1 MRAGWAAPWMSAA
14 ASRKKRRSYWL
25 KQLHLWHWM
34 SSAICLVGLLLFT
47 VTGITLNHAA
57 EIEAKAKVTTRE
69 VRLPA
74 AVNRAMGAGPQKG
87 KAALPPGA
95 SAWIAQELGIDLTGR
110 DAEWSQTEA
119 YVSLPRAGGDAWLTI
134 ARDTGDITYER
145 TDRGWISYLND
156 LHKGRN
162 TGAVWRWFI
171 DVFAA
176 ACLVFSL
183 TGLVLLQ
190 LHSHNRPSTWPLVG
204 LGLLA
209 PVLLI
214 LLFMH

>member
-1 MRAGWAAPWMSAA
+1 VTT
-14 ASRKKRRSYWL
+14 ASKKKRRSYWL
-25 KQLHLWHWM
+25 KQLHLWHWV

-47 VTGITLNHAA
+47 VTGVTLNHAA
-57 EIEAKAKVTTRE
+57 DIEAKPKIFTRE
-69 VRLPA
+69 AKLPENLA
-74 AVNRAMGAGPQKG
+74 AGLGAGPQKG
-87 KAALPPGA
+87 KAGVPPEVAG
-95 SAWIAQELGIDLTGR
+95 WIGRELGIDLTGR
-110 DAEWSQTEA
+110 DGEWSAGEL
-119 YVSLPRAGGDAWLTI
+119 YVSLPRAGGDAWLTVT
-134 ARDTGDITYER
+134 RDTGEVTYER

-162 TGAVWRWFI
+162 TGTVWRWFI

-204 LGLLA
+204 LGLLV
-209 PVLLI
+209 PVLLL
-214 LLFMH
+214 LLFIH

>member
-1 MRAGWAAPWMSAA
+1 MTP

-25 KQLHLWHWM
+25 KQLHLWHWV

-47 VTGITLNHAA
+47 VTGVTLNHAA
-57 EIEAKAKVTTRE
+57 EIEGKPQVTTRE
-69 VRLPA
+69 ARLPPA
-74 AVNRAMGAGPQKG
+74 LQGALGAGPQKG
-87 KAALPPGA
+87 KAALPQDLA
-95 SAWIAQELGIDLTGR
+95 AWTARELGIELSGR
-110 DAEWSQTEA
+110 EAEWSQNEV

-134 ARDTGDITYER
+134 TRDTGEITYER

-162 TGAVWRWFI
+162 TGTAWRWFI

-214 LLFMH
+214 LLFIH

>member
-1 MRAGWAAPWMSAA
+1 MTT
-14 ASRKKRRSYWL
+14 ASKKKRRSYWL
-25 KQLHLWHWM
+25 KQLHLWHWV
-34 SSAICLVGLLLFT
+34 SSAICLIGLLLFT

-57 EIEAKAKVTTRE
+57 EIEGKPHVTTRE
-69 VRLPA
+69 ARLPDSLA
-74 AVNRAMGAGPQKG
+74 GGLSAGPQKG
-87 KAALPPGA
+87 KAPLPPEIA
-95 SAWIAQELGIDLTGR
+95 AWLGRELGLDLSGR
-110 DAEWSQTEA
+110 QAEWSAGEA
-119 YVSLPRAGGDAWLTI
+119 YVSLPRAGGDAWLTV
-134 ARDTGDITYER
+134 ARDTGEVTYER
-145 TDRGWISYLND
+145 TDRGWISFLND

-162 TGAVWRWFI
+162 TGAGWRWFI
-171 DVFAA
+171 DVFAV
-176 ACLVFSL
+176 ACLVFAI

>member
-1 MRAGWAAPWMSAA
+1 VTP

-25 KQLHLWHWM
+25 KQLHLWHWV

-47 VTGITLNHAA
+47 VTGVTLNHAA
-57 EIEAKAKVTTRE
+57 EIEGKPQVTTRE
-69 VRLPA
+69 ARLPPA
-74 AVNRAMGAGPQKG
+74 LQGALGPGPQKG
-87 KAALPPGA
+87 KAALPHDLA
-95 SAWIAQELGIDLTGR
+95 AWTGKELGIDLFGR
-110 DAEWSQTEA
+110 DAEWSQNEV

-134 ARDTGDITYER
+134 ARDTGEITYER

>member
-1 MRAGWAAPWMSAA
+1 VTT
-14 ASRKKRRSYWL
+14 ASKKKRRSYWL
-25 KQLHLWHWM
+25 KQLHLWHWV
-34 SSAICLVGLLLFT
+34 SSALCLIGLLLFT
-47 VTGITLNHAA
+47 ITGVTLNHAA
-57 EIEAKAKVTTRE
+57 DIEGKPRITTRE
-69 VRLPA
+69 AQLPA
-74 AVNRAMGAGPQKG
+74 TLNAGLSRGPQKG
-87 KAALPPGA
+87 KAGVPQEVA
-95 SAWIAQELGIDLTGR
+95 AWLGRELDVDLAGR
-110 DAEWSQTEA
+110 DGEWSQGEL
-119 YVSLPRAGGDAWLTI
+119 YVSLPRAGGDAWVTI
-134 ARDTGDITYER
+134 ARDTGEVTYER

-176 ACLVFSL
+176 ACLVFAL

-204 LGLLA
+204 LGLLV
-209 PVLLI
+209 PVLLL